1 MLFIVRRNS
10 QLLGATT
17 TVVEPGRKWP
27 LPVKIQLG
35 RAVRAWPLCSRSR
48 LEL

>member
-27 LPVKIQLG
+27 LPSKYNLVAPSG
-35 RAVRAWPLCSRSR
+35 HDRSAPEAD
-48 LEL
+48 L